1 MPSRIPSWLM
11 ANAISAKQL
20 TVTFPGRGQRPAVQA
35 LQPLDLEL
43 RSGEVVGILGPN
55 GSGKTTLLRV
65 LAGLQPPS
73 SGEVSVLGEA
83 PTARELKRRVA
94 YQSEGPLP
102 LATLSAPEYL
112 AFLGAES
119 GLPNALSDQRAA
131 ALLARL
137 GLDHARRRR
146 IRTFSTGMCKRL
158 ALAGALLVEPQVL
171 LLDEPTSGLDPFGSA
186 TVMELLRERAAA
198 GTAVLMASHHLLE
211 VEESCDAV
219 LVLHNGKV
227 HQRGALEDLLATDEH
242 ALIVRGLDE
251 AALKELADL
260 AAARGARDVR
270 VERPRDHLFA
280 LFRKLGRDRSDE
292 ERRR

>member
-1 MPSRIPSWLM
+1 M

-43 RSGEVVGILGPN
+43 RAGEVVGILGPN

-186 TVMELLRERAAA
+186 TVMELLREHAAA

-292 ERRR
+292 ELRR

>member
-1 MPSRIPSWLM
+1 M
-11 ANAISAKQL
+11 
-20 TVTFPGRGQRPAVQA
+20 
-35 LQPLDLEL
+35 
-43 RSGEVVGILGPN
+43 
-55 GSGKTTLLRV
+55 
-65 LAGLQPPS
+65 
-73 SGEVSVLGEA
+73 
-83 PTARELKRRVA
+83 
-94 YQSEGPLP
+94 
-102 LATLSAPEYL
+102 
-112 AFLGAES
+112 
-119 GLPNALSDQRAA
+119 
-131 ALLARL
+131 
-137 GLDHARRRR
+137 
-146 IRTFSTGMCKRL
+146 
-158 ALAGALLVEPQVL
+158 
-171 LLDEPTSGLDPFGSA
+171 
-186 TVMELLRERAAA
+186 
-198 GTAVLMASHHLLE
+198 LMASHHLLE

>member
-1 MPSRIPSWLM
+1 MPSRIPSEPM
-11 ANAISAKQL
+11 ATAISAKQL
-20 TVTFPGRGQRPAVQA
+20 TVTFPGRGQRPAVEA

-43 RSGEVVGILGPN
+43 RAGEVVGILGPN

-73 SGEVSVLGEA
+73 SGDVTVLGER
-83 PTARELKRRVA
+83 PSSRGLKQRVA

-112 AFLGAES
+112 AFVGAEI
-119 GLPNALSDQRAA
+119 GLPNPVSDRRAA

-158 ALAGALLVEPQVL
+158 ALAGALLAEPEVL

-211 VEESCDAV
+211 VEEACDAV

-251 AALKELADL
+251 AILQELADL
-260 AAARGARDVR
+260 AEARGARDVR

-292 ERRR
+292 EPRR

>member
-1 MPSRIPSWLM
+1 M

-43 RSGEVVGILGPN
+43 RAGEVVGILGPN

-83 PTARELKRRVA
+83 PTARGLKRRVA

-112 AFLGAES
+112 AFLGAEI

-131 ALLARL
+131 ALLAQL

-158 ALAGALLVEPQVL
+158 ALAGALLSEPQVL

-227 HQRGALEDLLATDEH
+227 HQRGPLQDLLATDEH

-251 AALKELADL
+251 AALQELADL
-260 AAARGARDVR
+260 ASARGARDVR

-292 ERRR
+292 ERRP

>member
-1 MPSRIPSWLM
+1 M
-11 ANAISAKQL
+11 ATAISAKQL
-20 TVTFPGRGQRPAVQA
+20 TVTFPGRGQRPAVEA

-43 RSGEVVGILGPN
+43 RAGEVVGILGPN

-73 SGEVSVLGEA
+73 SGDVTVLGER
-83 PTARELKRRVA
+83 PSSRGLKQRVA

-112 AFLGAES
+112 AFVGAEI
-119 GLPNALSDQRAA
+119 GLPNPVSDRRAA

-158 ALAGALLVEPQVL
+158 ALAGALLAEPEVL

-211 VEESCDAV
+211 VEEACDAV

-242 ALIVRGLDE
+242 ALIVSGLDE
-251 AALKELADL
+251 ATLQELADL
-260 AAARGARDVR
+260 AEARGARDVR

-292 ERRR
+292 EPRR